1 MTYYLGLL
9 VFTLGKS
16 NLGNLVKK
24 KRILVIVTGGIAV
37 YKTLDLIRLLL
48 KHQFS
53 LDCIL
58 TESVKNFVSLMTFE
72 SLLGKKVFSNLFT
85 LENSEKINHIQL
97 SQKSDL
103 VIVCP
108 ATANFISKMASG
120 IADDLASTVLL
131 ATKSKVF
138 VAPAMNTNML
148 TNIAVKDNLKIL
160 KKRGVEI
167 LTTSFGK
174 LACGAV
180 GKGKLLEVDKIF
192 EHVKN
197 HFLSSNLLEGKN
209 IVVTSGPSV
218 ESLDPVRYISNF
230 SSGKQGYEIAEAI
243 SNAGARTTLIT
254 GPTNIDPPSNVKVI
268 KVKTGED
275 FLNFS
280 LKNLPADVFI
290 SVAAISD
297 WKILKYSNE
306 KIKKKKDI
314 TIKLVRNVDVLKT
327 ISFSDLRPKLL
338 IGFSAESQNL
348 KKNSLKKI
356 KEKNCDWILANSV
369 SEQRVFNSDSNKVL
383 FIDNNKVS
391 EWPRLKKSEIAKRLV
406 RKISEF
412 FKIERIKLKQDEYN

>member
-1 MTYYLGLL
+1 MLE
-9 VFTLGKS
+9 KN
-16 NLGNLVKK
+16 NLKNLRKK
-24 KRILVIVTGGIAV
+24 KRVLIIVTGGIAV

-48 KHQFS
+48 KNEFS

-58 TESVKNFVSLMTFE
+58 TESVKNFVSMMTFE
-72 SLLGKKVFSNLFT
+72 SLLGKKVFSDLFT
-85 LENSEKINHIQL
+85 SKNSEKINHIEL
-97 SQKSDL
+97 SQNTDL
-103 VIVCP
+103 IIVCP
-108 ATANFISKMASG
+108 ATANFISKMANG

-131 ATKSKVF
+131 ATKSTIF

-148 TNIAVKDNLKIL
+148 TNVAIKDNLKTL
-160 KKRGVEI
+160 RKRGIRI

-174 LACGAV
+174 LACGAI
-180 GKGKLLEVDKIF
+180 GNGKLLEIEKIF
-192 EHVKN
+192 EHVKD
-197 HFLSSNLLEGKN
+197 HFLSSNLLKGKN
-209 IVVTSGPSV
+209 VIVTSGPSV
-218 ESLDPVRYISNF
+218 ESIDPVRFISNF
-230 SSGKQGYEIAEAI
+230 SSGKQGYEIARAL
-243 SNAGARTTLIT
+243 SNAGAKTTLIT
-254 GPTNIDPPSNVKVI
+254 GPTNIDPPSNVKII

-275 FLNFS
+275 FLDFS
-280 LKNLPADVFI
+280 LKNLPTDVFI

-314 TIKLVRNVDVLKT
+314 TLKLVRNVDVLKT
-327 ISFSDLRPKLL
+327 ISLSDLRPKLL
-338 IGFSAESQNL
+338 VGFSAESQNL

-406 RKISEF
+406 RKISDF
-412 FKIERIKLKQDEYN
+412 FKIERIN